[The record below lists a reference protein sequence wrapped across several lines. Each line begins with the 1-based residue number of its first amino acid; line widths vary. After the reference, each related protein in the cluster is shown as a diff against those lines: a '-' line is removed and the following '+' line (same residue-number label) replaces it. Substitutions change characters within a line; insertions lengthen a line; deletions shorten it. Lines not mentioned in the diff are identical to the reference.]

1 LPPIYKVKFF
11 SLTIIKYNLSFQ
23 DYLEKV
29 MEKVV
34 ADEFWVSDADTAF
47 YREAQPHN
55 EIDTESDTEENGEE
69 NQEEVVADEFWVADA
84 DMVADEIC
92 LADTEQNV
100 FKNGPIFR
108 TTCECQFESEHESSV
123 RSHLLR

>member
-1 LPPIYKVKFF
+1 
-11 SLTIIKYNLSFQ
+11 
-23 DYLEKV
+23 

-34 ADEFWVSDADTAF
+34 ADEFWVADADTAF

-69 NQEEVVADEFWVADA
+69 NQEEVVADEIWLADA
-84 DMVADEIC
+84 
-92 LADTEQNV
+92 EQNV